1 MDNFEN
7 NNLQPSFNTT
17 SLLLEFNNSSILA
30 NTGIFPDTLI
40 SNVLSLAEEYA
51 IESLEQ
57 FSTDADFLGKMHL
70 AFGDSWEEQTAQ
82 SLIADITNHQALP
95 ELTIISDQV
104 LGTQGAFGAGTIY
117 LSHSFIN
124 QNLTNPQ
131 AIGDVLLEELGHYL
145 DSQLNPVDSPGDE
158 GRIFAPLVQN
168 QPLDE
173 SQLAALKAED
183 DSGVLQL
190 GGQTISVEYSLQET
204 GIFTVD
210 NTGQFTIDFLFDA
223 GSYKSE
229 LAVVSLTGMENLTP
243 GSPEFIESAARRA
256 LSNSTLGYIILADQT
271 EGAKFGGEL
280 AESNKNQ
287 GNYLN
292 IKTFTMNP
300 GDRFI
305 FMMVPNGTMEEV
317 LENPGI
323 VQGRGEAG
331 RGGHGDSD
339 DKRPL
344 FSIAQANPGNGIQM
358 IQLATGAVDGGVFAM
373 EDLRRDQNSDA
384 DYNDMIFHVRGA
396 VGKATPL
403 AEVVNP
409 GKLWDS
415 TTVGQQ
421 LLEYARTNNTFEPES
436 EQEEHTP
443 ETPTITASLA
453 NDTGTSQTDGITSN
467 PEIQGRISTQG
478 NNLQAGFNGNLVDIS
493 AIIQTDGTF
502 SLTKET
508 LTQINN
514 GSLTDGEYSLQ
525 LRLSDSQGNLLTS
538 SEVNFTL
545 DTSNPTLLL
554 DTPITGG
561 NHSSKSRLIGSVS
574 DTGSGLSSSS
584 YSLDGQEL
592 SPLAIDNQGNFDQA
606 IDITGLTPGNY
617 NVTLSLV
624 DIAGN
629 STQTSTDF
637 IVSDD
642 FTIGGDSSDGWGI
655 KTDNSIILGEQNSFV
670 TQTSV
675 EIELGQNQGTREL
688 GFTIDAQFDT
698 TDANTQS
705 ADRLLVY
712 LVDTANPNNTLLDS
726 GEPGTPV
733 FTLSENNAE
742 FTPGLVSYDG
752 NRVKIDLTSL
762 ADKTR
767 GSLIFQLINHDG
779 DIGSII
785 RITDITNTL
794 DSEGVANPLFLK
806 DNYRAE
812 IGQPLN
818 LDTFDTTNDVELLLS
833 NVQLDSNTG
842 TYTADLQVRNNGNT
856 TLGRELAVVLT
867 NLPDDVTLKNP
878 SGTDSGGSPYINLS
892 NAIPPGGL
900 NPQSIADAVQIV
912 FDNPSLTRFEL
923 QPLFLTGGEEQ
934 PPQLAPI
941 ASQRVMPGERLEIPL
956 IATDPNDDPITF
968 SLDTDTPLPKGEL
981 TGDGTLIF
989 TPSPDD
995 VGVYNFTVVASA
1007 GGVDVTQD
1015 VTLVVEPDPITTTRI
1030 SGVIENTDQAPL
1042 EGVVIE
1048 LGGVQTTTDS
1058 NGYFQL
1064 EFAGELPSDTLKIR
1078 GEQLTGDDAYPF
1090 IAEKL
1095 PLVLEHEVY
1104 QGVNNVISRP
1114 IYLPPLDTANAV
1126 TVDPNTDTTVTT
1138 STIPGASVFV
1148 AAGSLKDQQGNPF
1161 TGGLGITEVPPDLT
1175 PAALPSN
1182 LRPDMVVTIQPGEM
1196 VFNTPAPLALPNR
1209 AGYAPGLEMDLW
1221 SINPNTGL
1229 FDKVGTGRV
1238 SDDGTVIETI
1248 SGGIRNSSWHFF
1260 TPPAPP
1266 PNDPNNDPRNK
1277 DDKCKN
1283 CESTKPINSEVE
1295 LHSGVVTETHNLITY
1310 QSLGETRGIRLRYDS
1325 LRADPRQIVNFG
1337 YDNVPANSNNLLVAS
1352 LDVKQGDF
1360 TYEVPGVAPGEYGLS
1375 GGENFW
1381 SLPASGGE
1389 VDAALQVD
1397 MRALDSG
1404 RYEYELTTG
1413 LQIFTGD
1420 SFNGSSTTSTG
1431 ELINVNRVNSAFGS
1445 GWELSGLQ
1453 EIVENDDGSV
1463 LLIDG
1468 DGTQLLFTA
1477 PTQSGDAYVSPGG
1490 DFSTLEKLADGT
1502 FRRTMKDQTVY
1513 QFNGQNQ
1520 LELMGDRNG
1529 NQTRYVY
1536 NSAGQLIQI
1545 VDPAGLLTQ
1554 FTYTGGKV
1562 TAIIDP
1568 AGRVTQLEY
1577 DGNGNL
1583 VKITD
1588 PDSYSRSWEYDN
1600 SHRMT
1605 AAIDKRGNRGEDIYN
1620 FAGRVETA
1628 IRPDG
1633 SVVQVDEVQTQ
1644 GLYRPQQT
1652 INPFNA
1658 PVANGLGD
1666 AEASYADGNGNV
1678 VKTLLDQAGQEV
1690 VSRDGAGALPS
1701 VERDGNNLVTTST
1714 NARGN
1719 VTNYTY
1725 DANGNVLTISDEI
1738 SRQSRGIQGATNDA
1752 DIFAN
1757 RIFTTGENP
1766 EQVVTADLNGDG
1778 NLDIVTPNSD
1788 DDSVSV
1794 LLGDGKGSFS
1804 PTTNFNVGNSPTSVA
1819 VGDVNGDGNLDI
1831 VTANFWDRR
1840 ASILLGDGEGS
1851 FENGTNISSLATSP
1865 VSIELGD
1872 LDGDGDLDLV
1882 LGSYGS
1888 GYGTLESSISVL
1900 LNDGD
1905 GNFVNNGEY
1914 TVSNSSESL
1923 VLADING
1930 DGNIDLLTTGVT
1942 NQISVLLNNGA
1953 GVFTQGTNYI
1963 LENEPDAWFNSL
1975 AVGDFNSD
1983 GYLDL
1988 VTTYESGDSAF
1999 VLLNNG
2005 DGTFAEGTNYAVR
2018 GGGIVNSVAIGD
2030 VNSDGYLDLVTT
2042 KSVLLNNGDGT
2053 FAEGINYVVENT
2065 PDSSIVLVDVNDDG
2079 NLDMIGLGGLSN
2091 AVSLLFGNGDGTFN
2105 TVGSPTVEYGVGNN
2119 PQSVILEDINQ
2130 DTIYDLVTA
2139 NFSDDNTVS
2148 VLLGN
2153 GDGTFTSRM
2162 DYEVG
2167 SRPISVTAGDVNG
2180 DGVPDLVT
2188 ANYSGDSVSV
2198 LLGNGDGTFASKI
2211 DYQVGNAPESVALGD
2226 LNGDGFGDIVTGN
2239 LADNTTSVLLSN
2251 GDGTFATKVNYRV
2264 DTNPFSISL
2273 GDLNGDG
2280 FEDIVTGNSST
2291 ISVLLNN
2298 GDGTFA
2304 TKIDYEIR
2312 GGSTYVTL
2320 GDVNGDGFQDIV
2332 TGYVSVLLNNGDG
2345 TFANRIDY
2353 EVNSDSESVALGDVN
2368 GDGYQDILIA
2378 NRDRNVSVLLGDG
2391 SGSFNTENLLVFG
2404 LSSSPNSIAL
2414 SDLDGDGDLDF
2425 VTANGS
2431 NDNVSISLN
2440 NTIQA
2445 GTGDDRRTGDRIYT
2459 YDPVFNQVTSFTDEL
2474 GRITLYEI
2482 DPNTGNPLST
2492 TSVVGEVGGD
2502 DDVVT
2507 SYTYTPDGQID
2518 LETDPLGRVTDYDY
2532 DGSGRLIRL
2541 TYPVGTVDEAVQEF
2555 EYDNAGNLTAFI
2567 DENGNRTEYKYDAMN
2582 RLVQIIEP
2590 DPDGSGSLASPITIY
2605 TYDLDG
2611 NLLSITDARGNVTSN
2626 EYDSMGRRT
2635 KTINAQGQEILYSYD
2650 EAGNLA
2656 SVVDELGRKT
2666 QYRYDA
2672 RNRLVETIRP
2682 DGSEER
2688 QRYDAD
2694 DNLITAIDGNGNLTN
2709 MVYDARGRLI
2719 RVIDPLRNIT
2729 RFEYDAANQL
2739 VAGVDANTHTTEYEY
2754 DDLGRQVKVTDA
2766 LGNSTTTTYDKVN
2779 NVIAQTDE
2787 LGNTTSYTYDNRHR
2801 LTTVTDAFGNTA
2813 TTQYD
2818 GVGNITAITD
2828 ELGRTTQYTYDSLN
2842 RQTSIVDS
2850 LNRTTTYDYDA
2861 TYNLTVITDELG
2873 RTTTYSYDVLNR
2885 QNTVTNALGDTVT
2898 TEYDAVGN
2906 ITAITDELGRTSQFT
2921 YDERN
2926 RQITIT
2932 DPLGHTTTR
2941 EYDNNG
2947 NSTAIIDALGQTTSY
2962 NYDALDRQITA
2973 TDALNQ
2979 ITTSTYDAVGNA
2991 TKITDAEGNTTSY
3004 TYDELDRLIA
3014 EVNQLGNTRSYGYDG
3029 FGNLITTT
3037 DRNGRVRSYTYDA
3050 LNRQLAENWLDGSDN
3065 IIHSINYTYD
3075 AASQLTAVNDTDS
3088 SYGYTYDAAGQ
3099 LIQVD
3104 NAGTPGVAN
3113 VVLDYTYDGVGNL
3126 RTVTDTI
3133 NSVQF
3138 GVEEFT
3144 YDDLNRVTRIS
3155 QSGNGV
3161 ADKRVD
3167 MTYDAA
3173 SQMTGITRYGDLA
3186 GTQLVAGSNYTY
3198 DAGSRL
3204 TQLSHGGGNGVLADY
3219 TWAYDEINRIT
3230 QFISPDGSSSYNYD
3244 ATNQLVGSDY
3254 SYQDDEAY
3262 SYDANGNR
3270 TNDGYDTGTDN
3281 RLLSDGKYN
3290 YDYDNEGNRTQ
3301 RVEIATGEVTQY
3313 SWDYRNRLT
3322 QVIVKDAAGN
3332 VVKAVEYTYDVF
3344 DRRIAKEVDPPGDGA
3359 AISEVERFVYDG
3371 EHIALTFD
3379 GDGNLTHR
3387 YFHGPVVDQVLADE
3401 DAQGEVLW
3409 ALTDNQGTVRD
3420 VVDATGVVV
3429 NHVTYDSF
3437 GGVTGESNTGVDFRF
3452 GYTGREFDEETGLYY
3467 YRARYYDAAV
3477 GRFISQDPIGFNA
3490 GDGNLYRYVFNSPTN
3505 FTDPT
3510 GEDLH
3515 DTLNKVDQAF
3525 AGFAS
3530 GASLGA
3536 TDWIREKVYGETATR
3551 NHKGGLYNGGKIT
3564 GVLASTAVSFGVG
3577 TGANVARASA
3587 NANRLTKALN
3597 LVDRGLSTTAR
3608 AYTIVGDAVGIY
3620 QSTNNLLKGC
3630 FTPMDA
3636 LGFLPAAGY
3645 LGGRVRR
3652 GLRGADDS
3660 VKALT
3665 QAQSTLPDGNT
3676 NRIALGLGG
3685 GFDGHQSPD
3694 LLRKFSDHINASYYD
3709 NWPEWNM
3716 VRMTDDATFMGETIL
3731 NKMRSADEI
3740 HFNLDGFD
3748 MDKYRRYLTQRAN
3761 RQKATSRLSEQ
3772 ARITEKLSFWDKDT
3786 YNITNWEY
3794 NQIVTN
3800 NDIFNKTTF
3809 YNKGGQIIPKDQ
3821 IFRPN

>member
-7 NNLQPSFNTT
+7 NSLQPRLNTT
-17 SLLLEFNNSSILA
+17 SLLSEFNSSSILPD
-30 NTGIFPDTLI
+30 TGIFPDPLI
-40 SNVLSLAEEYA
+40 GNVLSLAEEYV

-57 FSTDADFLGKMHL
+57 FSTDADFPAKMHL

-95 ELTIISDQV
+95 GLTIVSDQV
-104 LGTQGAFGAGTIY
+104 LGAQGAFGAGTIY

-131 AIGDVLLEELGHYL
+131 AIGDVLLEEIGHYL

-158 GRIFAPLVQN
+158 GRIFAALVQN

-173 SQLAALKAED
+173 SQLAILKAED
-183 DSGVLQL
+183 DSDVLQL
-190 GGQTISVEYSLQET
+190 DGETIPVEYSLEET

-229 LAVVSLTGMENLTP
+229 LAVVNLTGMENLTP
-243 GSPEFIESAARRA
+243 GSPEFIQEAARRA

-292 IKTFTMNP
+292 VKTFTMNP

-317 LENPGI
+317 LDNPGI
-323 VQGRGEAG
+323 DNNQ
-331 RGGHGDSD
+331 
-339 DKRPL
+339 RPL
-344 FSIAQANPGNGIQM
+344 FSIAQANPDNGIQM
-358 IQLATGAVDGGVFAM
+358 TQLATGAADGGVFAM

-384 DYNDMIFHVRGA
+384 DYNDIIFHVRGA
-396 VGKATPL
+396 AGKATPL

-409 GKLWDS
+409 GKPWDS
-415 TTVGQQ
+415 TTIGQQ
-421 LLEYARTNNTFEPES
+421 LLEYARTNNIFE
-436 EQEEHTP
+436 EQTP
-443 ETPTITASLA
+443 GITASLA

-467 PEIQGRISTQG
+467 PEIQGRISSQG
-478 NNLQAGFNGNLVDIS
+478 NLQAGFNGNLVDIS
-493 AIIQTDGTF
+493 ALLQTDGTF

-514 GSLTDGEYSLQ
+514 GSLADGEYSLK
-525 LRLSDSQGNLLTS
+525 LRLSDLQGNLLSS

-545 DTSNPTLLL
+545 DTSNPILLL
-554 DTPITGG
+554 DTPISGG
-561 NHSSKSRLIGSVS
+561 NHSSKSRLIGSIS
-574 DTGSGLSSSS
+574 DDGSGLFSSS

-592 SPLAIDNQGNFDQA
+592 SPLAIDNQGNFDQT
-606 IDITGLTPGNY
+606 IDTTGLTQGNH
-617 NVTLSLV
+617 NVIFSLV
-624 DIAGN
+624 DVAGN

-637 IVSDD
+637 TVSDD
-642 FTIGGDSSDGWGI
+642 FTIGGDGIDGWGI
-655 KTDNSIILGEQNSFV
+655 KTEDSIILGEQNSFV

-698 TDANTQS
+698 TNTNTQS

-733 FTLSENNAE
+733 FSLSENNAE

-762 ADKTR
+762 ADRTS

-779 DIGSII
+779 DIGSIV
-785 RITDITNTL
+785 RITDITNTV
-794 DSEGVANPLFLK
+794 DSEGVANPLFPT
-806 DNYRAE
+806 DTYRAE
-812 IGQPLN
+812 IGEPLN
-818 LDTFDTTNDVELLLS
+818 LDTFDTTNDVELFLS

-842 TYTADLQVRNNGNT
+842 TYTADLQVRNNGST

-867 NLPDDVTLKNP
+867 NLPDGVTLNNS
-878 SGTDSGGSPYINLS
+878 SGTHAGSSPYINLS
-892 NAIPPGGL
+892 HAIPPGGL
-900 NPQSIADAVQIV
+900 NPQGISDAVQIV

-923 QPLFLTGGEEQ
+923 QPVFLTGGEEQ

-956 IATDPNDDPITF
+956 IATDPNGDPITF
-968 SLDTDTPLPKGEL
+968 SLDADTPLPNGEL

-995 VGVYNFTVVASA
+995 VGTYNFTVVASA

-1030 SGVIENTDQAPL
+1030 SGVIQNTDQAPL
-1042 EGVVIE
+1042 GGVVIE

-1064 EFAGELPSDTLKIR
+1064 EFDGELPSDTLKIR
-1078 GEQLTGDDAYPF
+1078 GEQLTGDEAYPF

-1114 IYLPPLDTANAV
+1114 IYLPALDTANAV

-1148 AAGSLKDQQGNPF
+1148 AAGSLDDQQGNPF

-1175 PAALPSN
+1175 PAALPEN

-1248 SGGIRNSSWHFF
+1248 EGGIRNSSWHFF

-1266 PNDPNNDPRNK
+1266 LNDPNNDPRNI
-1277 DDKCKN
+1277 DDS
-1283 CESTKPINSEVE
+1283 CEYCEVTQPINSEVE
-1295 LHSGVVTETHNLITY
+1295 LHSGGVRETHNLVTY
-1310 QSLGETRGIRLRYDS
+1310 QSLGATRGLTLRYDS
-1325 LRADPRQIVNFG
+1325 LRADPRHIVHFG
-1337 YDNVPANSNNLLVAS
+1337 YDDVPANSDNLLVAS
-1352 LDVKQGDF
+1352 LEVKQGDF
-1360 TYEVPGVAPGEYGLS
+1360 TYEAPGVAPGEYGLS

-1397 MRALDSG
+1397 MGDLDSG
-1404 RYEYELTTG
+1404 RYEYELTAG

-1420 SFNGSSTTSTG
+1420 SFNGSSTTTTG

-1445 GWELSGLQ
+1445 GWELSGWQ

-1468 DGTQLLFTA
+1468 DGSQFLFQA
-1477 PTQSGDAYVSPGG
+1477 PTTPGG
-1490 DFSTLEKLADGT
+1490 AYIAPPADTSSTLERLADGT

-1520 LELMGDRNG
+1520 LELVEDAND

-1536 NSAGQLIQI
+1536 NTAGQLTQI
-1545 VDPAGLLTQ
+1545 IDPAGLVTQ
-1554 FTYTGGKV
+1554 FTYTGNRV
-1562 TAIIDP
+1562 TAITDP
-1568 AGRVTQLEY
+1568 AGRITQLSY
-1577 DGNGNL
+1577 DGGGNL

-1588 PDSYSRSWEYDN
+1588 PDNSSRSWEYDN

-1605 AAIDKRGNRGEDIYN
+1605 AAIDKRGNRGEDVYD

-1633 SVVQVDEVQTQ
+1633 SVVQVDAVQTQ
-1644 GLYRPQQT
+1644 GLYRPEQT

-1666 AEASYADGNGNV
+1666 ASASYVDGNGNV
-1678 VKTLLDQAGQEV
+1678 VQTLLDQAGQEV
-1690 VSRDGAGALPS
+1690 SSRDGAGFLPS

-1725 DANGNVLTISDEI
+1725 DENGNVLTISDEI
-1738 SRQSRGIQGATNDA
+1738 SRQSQETGGAIDNSNLFPD
-1752 DIFAN
+1752 
-1757 RIFTTGENP
+1757 RIYETGNNP
-1766 EQVVTADLNGDG
+1766 QQIVTGDFNGDG
-1778 NLDIVTPNSD
+1778 ELDLAVINHSRD
-1788 DDSVSV
+1788 VSI
-1794 LLGDGKGSFS
+1794 LLADGPDSFS
-1804 PTTNFNVGNSPTSVA
+1804 SPTNFDAGHSPISVA
-1819 VGDVNGDGNLDI
+1819 VGDVNGDGNLDLAF
-1831 VTANFWDRR
+1831 ANDYEDV
-1840 ASILLGDGEGS
+1840 SILLGDGQGS
-1851 FENGTNISSLATSP
+1851 FSSPSKFIVDDENEITSVALGDVNGDGNLDLAVTSFANDGRGR
-1865 VSIELGD
+1865 VSILLGDGQGSFGTPTDLSVESDAKLVSLGD
-1872 LDGDGDLDLV
+1872 LDSDGDLDMAV
-1882 LGSYGS
+1882 AQGFGYGS
-1888 GYGTLESSISVL
+1888 EDILSVFLNNGDGDFAPKTDYALPDDPEFIAMADVNEDDQLDLVTANSNEDSVSVLLNDGNGNFANKTDYAVGREPESIVIGDVNGDGKLDLVTANRDGNSVSVL

-1905 GNFVNNGEY
+1905 GTFAAQTEIEY
-1914 TVSNSSESL
+1914 ESTREPRSAVL
-1923 VLADING
+1923 VDM
-1930 DGNIDLLTTGVT
+1930 
-1942 NQISVLLNNGA
+1942 
-1953 GVFTQGTNYI
+1953 
-1963 LENEPDAWFNSL
+1963 
-1975 AVGDFNSD
+1975 NSD
-1983 GYLDL
+1983 GKVDILTANSREDTIS
-1988 VTTYESGDSAF
+1988 V
-1999 VLLNNG
+1999 VWNNG
-2005 DGTFAEGTNYAVR
+2005 DGTFSSQSATTNYST
-2018 GGGIVNSVAIGD
+2018 GNHPISVAIGD
-2030 VNSDGYLDLVTT
+2030 VNGDRVTDFVTANYSDNTV
-2042 KSVLLNNGDGT
+2042 SV
-2053 FAEGINYVVENT
+2053 
-2065 PDSSIVLVDVNDDG
+2065 
-2079 NLDMIGLGGLSN
+2079 GL
-2091 AVSLLFGNGDGTFN
+2091 GNGDGTFSSTSN
-2105 TVGSPTVEYGVGNN
+2105 YAFGNN
-2119 PQSVILEDINQ
+2119 PYAVTLGDVNADGNPDI
-2130 DTIYDLVTA
+2130 VTA
-2139 NFSDDNTVS
+2139 NAASDNVS

-2153 GDGTFTSRM
+2153 GDGTFGAKT
-2162 DYEVG
+2162 DYAVG
-2167 SRPISVTAGDVNG
+2167 DTPISVVLGDINS
-2180 DGVPDLVT
+2180 DGSQDIVT
-2188 ANYSGDSVSV
+2188 ANRYDNNVSV
-2198 LLGNGDGTFASKI
+2198 LLGNGDGTFGTKTDYAVGENPI
-2211 DYQVGNAPESVALGD
+2211 D
-2226 LNGDGFGDIVTGN
+2226 
-2239 LADNTTSVLLSN
+2239 
-2251 GDGTFATKVNYRV
+2251 
-2264 DTNPFSISL
+2264 
-2273 GDLNGDG
+2273 
-2280 FEDIVTGNSST
+2280 
-2291 ISVLLNN
+2291 
-2298 GDGTFA
+2298 
-2304 TKIDYEIR
+2304 
-2312 GGSTYVTL
+2312 
-2320 GDVNGDGFQDIV
+2320 
-2332 TGYVSVLLNNGDG
+2332 
-2345 TFANRIDY
+2345 
-2353 EVNSDSESVALGDVN
+2353 VALGDVN
-2368 GDGYQDILIA
+2368 GDGSLDLAFANTGNNTISILLNDGNGVFTGITNYQVRSSPRVVILSDVNSD
-2378 NRDRNVSVLLGDG
+2378 NRLDLVTPGLILLGNGDGTFGTTTTYSVSHLDDLALADVNGDGNVDLLSSGGNRVSVLLGDG
-2391 SGSFNTENLLVFG
+2391 FGNFASDERLVFEVG
-2404 LSSSPNSIAL
+2404 NGAESIAV
-2414 SDLDGDGDLDF
+2414 DDFDDDGDLDF
-2425 VTANGS
+2425 ITTSSIN
-2431 NDNVSISLN
+2431 NNVSVRLN
-2440 NTIQA
+2440 NTIQKRTRV
-2445 GTGDDRRTGDRIYT
+2445 GTGEQRYT

-2474 GRITLYEI
+2474 GRTTLYEI
-2482 DPNTGNPLST
+2482 DPLTGNMLST
-2492 TSVVGEVGGD
+2492 TRVVGEVGGD

-2507 SYTYTPDGQID
+2507 SYTYTSDGQVD
-2518 LETDPLGRVTDYDY
+2518 LMTDALGRVTDYDY
-2532 DGSGRLIRL
+2532 DDLGRLVRVTDAL
-2541 TYPVGTVDEAVQEF
+2541 GTVDEAVQQF
-2555 EYDNAGNLTAFI
+2555 EYDAAGNQTAVI
-2567 DENGNRTEYKYDAMN
+2567 DENGNRTEFVYDAMN
-2582 RLVQIIEP
+2582 MLVQVIEA
-2590 DPDGSGSLASPITIY
+2590 DPDGSGPLESPVTSY
-2605 TYDLDG
+2605 TYDEDG
-2611 NLLSITDARGNVTSN
+2611 NQTAVTDARGNVSSS
-2626 EYDSMGRRT
+2626 EYDSMGRLV
-2635 KTINAQGQEILYSYD
+2635 KTINAQGKETLYSYD

-2656 SVVDELGRKT
+2656 FIIDELGRKT

-2672 RNRLVETIRP
+2672 RNRLVETIYA
-2682 DGSEER
+2682 DGSTQQ
-2688 QRYDAD
+2688 QRYDFD
-2694 DNLITAIDGNGNLTN
+2694 DNLVATIDGNGNRTN

-2719 RVIDPLRNIT
+2719 RVIDPDSNVT
-2729 RFEYDAANQL
+2729 QFEYDPTNQRI
-2739 VAGVDANTHTTEYEY
+2739 ATVDANNHKTEYEY
-2754 DDLGRQVKVTDA
+2754 DDLGRQVEVTDA
-2766 LGNSTTTTYDKVN
+2766 LGNSTTTTYNKVGN
-2779 NVIAQTDE
+2779 AIAQTDE

-2801 LTTVTDAFGNTA
+2801 LTTVTDALGNTA

-2818 GVGNITAITD
+2818 EVGNITAITD
-2828 ELGRTTQYTYDSLN
+2828 ELGRTTQYTYDGLN
-2842 RQTSIVDS
+2842 RQTSIVDP

-2861 TYNLTVITDELG
+2861 TYNLTAITDELG

-2885 QNTVTNALGDTVT
+2885 QNIVTNALGDTAT

-2906 ITAITDELGRTSQFT
+2906 ITAITDELGRTTQFT

-2962 NYDALDRQITA
+2962 SYDALDRQTTA

-2979 ITTSTYDAVGNA
+2979 TTTTTYDAVGNVLSV
-2991 TKITDAEGNTTSY
+2991 TDAEGNTTSY

-3014 EVNQLGNTRSYGYDG
+3014 ETNQLGSTRSYGYDG

-3050 LNRQLAENWLDGSDN
+3050 LNRQSAENWLDGSDN

-3075 AASQLTAVNDTDS
+3075 AASQLTAVNDQDS
-3088 SYGYTYDAAGQ
+3088 SYGYTYDGAGQ
-3099 LIQVD
+3099 LIRID

-3113 VVLDYTYDGVGNL
+3113 VVLDYTYDGVGNG

-3138 GVEEFT
+3138 GIEEFT
-3144 YDDLNRVTRIS
+3144 YDELNRVTRIT

-3186 GTQLVAGSNYTY
+3186 GTQLVAESNYTY

-3204 TQLSHGGGNGVLADY
+3204 TQLTHSGGNGVLTLSAAEGLADY
-3219 TWAYDEINRIT
+3219 TWEYDEINRIT
-3230 QFISPDGSSSYNYD
+3230 QFTSPDGSSSYNYD

-3254 SYQDDEAY
+3254 SYQDDESY
-3262 SYDANGNR
+3262 TYDANGNR
-3270 TNDGYDTGTDN
+3270 TNDGYDTGADN

-3290 YDYDNEGNRTQ
+3290 YSYDDEGNRTQ
-3301 RVEIATGEVTQY
+3301 RVEIATGEVTEY

-3344 DRRIAKEVDPPGDGA
+3344 DRRIAKEVDPDGDGA

-3387 YFHGPVVDQVLADE
+3387 YLHGAGIDQVLADE
-3401 DAQGEVLW
+3401 NAQGGVLW

-3420 VVDATGVVV
+3420 VVDAAGVVV
-3429 NHVTYDSF
+3429 NHITYDSF
-3437 GGVTGESNTGVDFRF
+3437 GGVTGESNTAVDFRF

-3467 YRARYYDAAV
+3467 YRARYYDAAT
-3477 GRFISQDPIGFNA
+3477 GRFISQDPIGFEA

-3505 FTDPT
+3505 FNDY
-3510 GEDLH
+3510 
-3515 DTLNKVDQAF
+3515 
-3525 AGFAS
+3525 S
-3530 GASLGA
+3530 GDIAIPVAIVG
-3536 TDWIREKVYGETATR
+3536 
-3551 NHKGGLYNGGKIT
+3551 GGLFLAAGGLLILSNPQAQEVIQELPRRLPNPLKFFDNI
-3564 GVLASTAVSFGVG
+3564 LNPDLDPNNINDKSTP
-3577 TGANVARASA
+3577 
-3587 NANRLTKALN
+3587 
-3597 LVDRGLSTTAR
+3597 D
-3608 AYTIVGDAVGIY
+3608 
-3620 QSTNNLLKGC
+3620 
-3630 FTPMDA
+3630 
-3636 LGFLPAAGY
+3636 FLPDP
-3645 LGGRVRR
+3645 LV
-3652 GLRGADDS
+3652 
-3660 VKALT
+3660 
-3665 QAQSTLPDGNT
+3665 
-3676 NRIALGLGG
+3676 GG
-3685 GFDGHQSPD
+3685 GFRLGIHDFNPNDINIHDGISVRFSDTLTFPLGDFECLFPPFLTSSGDFDPPDSPVGD
-3694 LLRKFSDHINASYYD
+3694 LKLVNEKWLKKKGIEPHEIKDNLPGPLKEFDIYKDRDNNLWGLRKPKYVKNAE
-3709 NWPEWNM
+3709 PEYLGN
-3716 VRMTDDATFMGETIL
+3716 I
-3731 NKMRSADEI
+3731 DEGI
-3740 HFNLDGFD
+3740 
-3748 MDKYRRYLTQRAN
+3748 
-3761 RQKATSRLSEQ
+3761 E
-3772 ARITEKLSFWDKDT
+3772 
-3786 YNITNWEY
+3786 
-3794 NQIVTN
+3794 
-3800 NDIFNKTTF
+3800 
-3809 YNKGGQIIPKDQ
+3809 
-3821 IFRPN
+3821 